1 MFEHK
6 KIQTLNDFFIDL
18 NNRREKGVY
27 FYRIN
32 GYNEQIKEFIQSYYM
47 LARSSGVVLEGKIPN
62 PDEKNLAYY
71 QEIMGG
77 DFVVSELFIKLSLRK
92 WMPRINDYQ
101 RDTISESLYN
111 ILIAMRQCGKNDNM
125 LKNSYIK
132 FMCWL
137 YYKFERVV
145 SQLGENKVPKILY
158 EGDISRYELML
169 ISVLSNAGCDV
180 VLLQYKGDG
189 GYLSIDPKSELS
201 CNLETENLSDFPD
214 NFSLKR
220 IRQDIEEKINIER
233 LYGAKPSLMNCTN
246 AWISG
251 RPFDDIR
258 KPSALRGDDENLF
271 YNCFCR
277 VNGVEDKASYLNDLF
292 QLQAELKNS
301 GRNVLILENE
311 IPRPTND
318 EIFAVSRRNYSR
330 YDQMIA
336 DLSCNIK
343 IPSDVELQ
351 RIINKAFVDIMLE
364 ESKAEGMT
372 LSKLTNKAV
381 YLLCW
386 IKRYQLQLFCNRSS
400 SGIACVIYL
409 GGCKTSSETLFL
421 RMLARTPSDVLIL
434 VPNLNTRG
442 MLNDKL
448 LYEVNNTESMVVES
462 FPTASSGLHMG
473 TAAYHAEQELDN
485 VLYGDSGIYKNHQY
499 KKAYTVT
506 LKTMYE
512 EIAQL
517 WDQELKFRPNFST
530 IDDAVNMPVIFAKVS
545 GVPDGSINE
554 YWNSVR
560 SLITEDT
567 FVISDVPYTGS
578 FTDNPIK
585 PYVTEFFKNG
595 RLQKDAIKSHQ
606 CYQYGVLREEAQNY
620 ILDKLQFLID
630 QKLIRGTFENG
641 TEYSI
646 VSTILNLPRD
656 LARLI
661 QKFDFTKKNP
671 KLIYINTTDT
681 VISLEDAVT
690 AAFLNVVGFDIVF
703 FVPTGYQNIEKYFA
717 DKLIEE
723 HQVGEYMYDLRVPNN
738 IRSASGKS
746 NIQKKRKWHEF
757 LFGKGR

>member
-6 KIQTLNDFFIDL
+6 KIQTLSDFFVDL

-32 GYNEQIKEFIQSYYM
+32 GYNEQIKDFIQDYYM
-47 LARSSGVVLEGKIPN
+47 LARGSGVVLEGKIPN
-62 PDEKNLAYY
+62 PDGKNLAYY
-71 QEIMGG
+71 QEIMGS

-92 WMPRINDYQ
+92 WMPRMNDYQ
-101 RDTISESLYN
+101 RDTISEALYN
-111 ILIAMRQCGKNDNM
+111 ILMAMRQCGKNDNM

-137 YYKFERVV
+137 YYKFERVAT
-145 SQLGENKVPKILY
+145 QLGENKVPKILY
-158 EGDISRYELML
+158 EGNISRYELML

-180 VLLQYKGDG
+180 VLLQYKGDRE
-189 GYLSIDPKSELS
+189 YLSIDPKSELS
-201 CNLETENLSDFPD
+201 YNLETENLSDFPD

-220 IRQDIEEKINIER
+220 IRLDIEEKINTER
-233 LYGAKPSLMNCTN
+233 LYGTKPALINCTN

-251 RPFDDIR
+251 NPFDDIR
-258 KPSALRGDDENLF
+258 KPSALRGDDKNLF

-301 GRNVLILENE
+301 GRNILILENE

-318 EIFAVSRRNYSR
+318 EIFAVSRKNYSR
-330 YDQMIA
+330 YDQMIS

-343 IPSDVELQ
+343 FPSDIELQ
-351 RIINKAFVDIMLE
+351 RIVNKAFVDIMLE
-364 ESKAEGMT
+364 ESKTEGMT

-386 IKRYQLQLFCNRSS
+386 LKRYQLQLFCNWSS
-400 SGIACVIYL
+400 SSIACVIYL

-434 VPNLNTRG
+434 VPNLNIRG

-485 VLYGDSGIYKNHQY
+485 VLYGDSGIYRNHQY

-530 IDDAVNMPVIFAKVS
+530 IDDAVNIPVIFAKVS
-545 GVPDGSINE
+545 GVPDGSVNE

-567 FVISDVPYTGS
+567 FVISDVPYIGS

-595 RLQKDAIKSHQ
+595 KLQKDAIKSHQ
-606 CYQYGVLREEAQNY
+606 CYQYGVLREEAQDY
-620 ILDKLQFLID
+620 ILDKLQVLID

-641 TEYSI
+641 TEYAI

-703 FVPTGYQNIEKYFA
+703 FVPTGYQNVEKYFA
-717 DKLIEE
+717 DKLMEE
-723 HQVGEYMYDLRVPNN
+723 YQVGEYMYDLKVPNN